1 MKEKGKDSHENNK
14 KHGRGVF
21 TSRRK
26 MALEP
31 TMASKH
37 LPRRTKTEGGL
48 EKRLANSG
56 SRQKITKTTHAGRG
70 H

>member
-1 MKEKGKDSHENNK
+1 VKESHENNGN
-14 KHGRGVF
+14 HGGGVF

-37 LPRRTKTEGGL
+37 LPRRTKTEADWKKDL
-48 EKRLANSG
+48 QIYE
-56 SRQKITKTTHAGRG
+56 AGRKSRKNPRRSWA
-70 H
+70 

>member
-1 MKEKGKDSHENNK
+1 MKTTAHNG
-14 KHGRGVF
+14 GGVF

-37 LPRRTKTEGGL
+37 LPRRTKTKADWKNDL
-48 EKRLANSG
+48 
-56 SRQKITKTTHAGRG
+56 QI
-70 H
+70 

>member
-1 MKEKGKDSHENNK
+1 MESNEN
-14 KHGRGVF
+14 HGNNGGGVF

-48 EKRLANSG
+48 EK
-56 SRQKITKTTHAGRG
+56 
-70 H
+70 